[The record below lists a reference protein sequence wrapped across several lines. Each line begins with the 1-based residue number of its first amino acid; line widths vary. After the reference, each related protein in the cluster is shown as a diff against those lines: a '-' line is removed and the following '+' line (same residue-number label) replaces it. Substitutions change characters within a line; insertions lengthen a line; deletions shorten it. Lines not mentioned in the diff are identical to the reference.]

1 MSPMPSLLLVFLVAS
16 SAAGVAAAGGEL
28 KHIHLYMHET
38 FSGPNATEGGIVASP
53 FNSTFGQVAVFDNE
67 LRRRQ
72 GQGFVAAGGEG
83 FIVGTGKSSPGY
95 LTSATV
101 AFTAGEFNG
110 STLSVEGPFFSFAD
124 TAERSIVG
132 GTGKLRLARGYYLL
146 KLLGRTSPETA
157 ASPPA
162 NTLPQTYHMR
172 HRRFLQD
179 LTNPYYQYHPTMFP
193 ILRWLLHPPL
203 VSAPFHHLPYP
214 HVAIKT
220 QKTLLLVP
228 SSGGFFIHH

>member
-1 MSPMPSLLLVFLVAS
+1 MSRIALLLVVLAS
-16 SAAGVAAAGGEL
+16 SAAVVAATGGGEL

-67 LRRRQ
+67 LR
-72 GQGFVAAGGEG
+72 AGKDRASPLVGRYQG
-83 FIVGTGKSSPGY
+83 FIVGTGQSSPGY

-124 TAERSIVG
+124 TAERSIIG

-146 KLLGRTSPETA
+146 KLLGKTSPETA
-157 ASPPA
+157 VSEV
-162 NTLPQTYHMR
+162 
-172 HRRFLQD
+172 D
-179 LTNPYYQYHPTMFP
+179 LFVLMYGSTH
-193 ILRWLLHPPL
+193 
-203 VSAPFHHLPYP
+203 
-214 HVAIKT
+214 
-220 QKTLLLVP
+220 
-228 SSGGFFIHH
+228 